1 MKVVRSIVITALLT
15 GATALMSGCSSGP
28 SADELA
34 QLDQLKAETESLKK
48 EVAAMQAE
56 KNSLESQIAKKREE
70 LAVAENN
77 QKLTRERLNSQH

>member
-1 MKVVRSIVITALLT
+1 MNVVRSIVVAALFV
-15 GATALMSGCSSGP
+15 GAAAFLSGCSSGP

-34 QLDQLKAETESLKK
+34 QLDQLKSETESLKK

-56 KNSLESQIAKKREE
+56 KDSLESQITKKREE
-70 LAVAENN
+70 LAAAENN